1 MSESSQKTKPGLSRT
16 SLICG
21 GLLWT
26 AVFCSIGF
34 LWQNRQ
40 SEADAATQS
49 SEGGKVASAPKTSV
63 NISFPARK
71 LPDFKFAECM
81 GGTVSLD
88 DLKGRPWV
96 ASFVFT
102 RCASTCPIIT
112 ASVMKLHNQVIDKN
126 PDVVMVT
133 ITVDPKFDTAEIMKT
148 YSETF
153 QPNRDRW
160 KFLTG
165 DQQEIYELVVNGF
178 GMYVKE
184 NLGKMRLPGF
194 EVAHTNRVILVN
206 KEGTPVG
213 TFLGTKDEDMVK
225 LRRILTG
232 TDDFPEPGPPLKIT
246 STSGGPL
253 AIKFDVKPVEDVEVE
268 GEPSADSDVEPA
280 DVDVNDSGSP
290 SDAIPASNALSA
302 EKKN

>member
-1 MSESSQKTKPGLSRT
+1 MSESSQSTKSGLSRT

-26 AVFCSIGF
+26 AVFCSIAF

-40 SEADAATQS
+40 SEADAATQAPDD
-49 SEGGKVASAPKTSV
+49 GKVTSAPKNSV

-88 DLKGRPWV
+88 DLKGKPWV

-126 PDVVMVT
+126 PDIVLVT
-133 ITVDPKFDTAEIMKT
+133 ITVDPKFDTTEIMKT

-153 QPNRDRW
+153 QPDRDRW

-165 DQQEIYELVVNGF
+165 NQQEIYELVVNGF

-232 TDDFPEPGPPLKIT
+232 ADDFPEPGPPLKIT
-246 STSGGPL
+246 STNGGPM
-253 AIKFDVKPVEDVEVE
+253 AIKFDVKPVEDVEAQD
-268 GEPSADSDVEPA
+268 EPSANSDAEPA
-280 DVDVNDSGSP
+280 DPTDIGTGS
-290 SDAIPASNALSA
+290 SSNEASADNASSE